1 MSLIACRSSPFDPP
15 RSTMTLYDNVD
26 PSTAVFVAVATVDEL
41 PNGTRKILEVDGRPL
56 AVFNIAGTL
65 YAIADVCSH
74 DDGPVA
80 EGELDGV
87 EIECPRHGARFDVR
101 TGKVLSFPAIVSI
114 PAYPVRVE
122 GQTVLVGLPPTA

>member
-1 MSLIACRSSPFDPP
+1 
-15 RSTMTLYDNVD
+15 MTLYDHVD
-26 PSTAVFVAVATVDEL
+26 PENAVFVAVATVSEL
-41 PNGTRKILEVDGRPL
+41 PNGARKIVEVDGRPL
-56 AVFNIAGTL
+56 AVFNIAGAL

-80 EGELDGV
+80 EGELDGH

-122 GQTVLVGLPPTA
+122 GENVLVGLPPAA

>member
-1 MSLIACRSSPFDPP
+1 
-15 RSTMTLYDNVD
+15 MTLYDKVD
-26 PSTAVFVAVATVDEL
+26 PHTAEYIAVATVDEL
-41 PNGTRKILEVDGRPL
+41 PNGARKIIEVDGKPI

-80 EGELDGV
+80 EGDLYGY

-101 TGKVLSFPAIVSI
+101 DGKVLSFPAIVSI
-114 PAYPVRVE
+114 PSYPVKVE
-122 GQTVLVGLPPTA
+122 NDEVLVGLPPVE

>member
-1 MSLIACRSSPFDPP
+1 M
-15 RSTMTLYDNVD
+15 MTLYDKVN
-26 PSTAVFVAVATVDEL
+26 PETAEYIAVATVDEL
-41 PNGTRKILEVDGRPL
+41 PNGARKIVEVDGRPL

-80 EGELDGV
+80 EGELDDH

-101 TGKVLSFPAIVSI
+101 SGKVLSFPAIVDI
-114 PAYPVRVE
+114 PAYPVKVE
-122 GQTVLVGLPPTA
+122 NGEVLVGLPPA

>member
-1 MSLIACRSSPFDPP
+1 
-15 RSTMTLYDNVD
+15 MTLYDKVD
-26 PSTAVFVAVATVDEL
+26 PNTAEYVAVATVDEL
-41 PNGTRKILEVDGRPL
+41 PNGARKILEVDGKPI

-80 EGELDGV
+80 EGELDGH

-101 TGKVLSFPAIVSI
+101 DGKVLSFPAIVNI

-122 GQTVLVGLPPTA
+122 DGEVLVGLPPAE

>member
-1 MSLIACRSSPFDPP
+1 
-15 RSTMTLYDNVD
+15 MTLYDKVD
-26 PSTAVFVAVATVDEL
+26 PTTAEYITVATVDEL
-41 PNGTRKILEVDGRPL
+41 PNGARKIVEVDGKPI

-80 EGELDGV
+80 EGDLYGH

-101 TGKVLSFPAIVSI
+101 DGKVLSFPAIVSI
-114 PAYPVRVE
+114 PAYPVKVE
-122 GQTVLVGLPPTA
+122 AGEVLVGLPPAE